1 MAQEVVLGNVYDL
14 SKNIVGQFK
23 PLNALELAS
32 AQIRIEEWLNTNL
45 DDLGVRYWM
54 LLCRERNDYTVFAA
68 HPHINQPMYDTN
80 GIAGEIIG
88 CASDRGEILDICLD
102 EHETAYEIW
111 VNTTDDSEIHA
122 YLLFPYN
129 QGVIER

>member
-1 MAQEVVLGNVYDL
+1 MSEVVLGNVYDM

-32 AQIRIEEWLNTNL
+32 AQTRVEEWLEKTT
-45 DDLGVRYWM
+45 DDSGVRYWM

-68 HPHINQPMYDTN
+68 HPHINDPVYDIG
-80 GIAGEIIG
+80 GIAGEVLG
-88 CASDRGEILDICLD
+88 CASDRGTILDVCLD
-102 EHETAYEIW
+102 DNEKAYEIW
-111 VNTTDDSEIHA
+111 VNTADDSEIHM